1 MVKRTTLDNGIR
13 VILEYMP
20 MLDTVSTGFFFITG
34 SANETKETN
43 GYTHFIEHML
53 FKGTDKT
60 NAKEIVRKIE
70 GVGGIFNAFTSR
82 HLTSFYINIISK
94 YFERA
99 MDTLED
105 IILNSAFREEDI
117 RKEKKVVI
125 EELKMVNDTPEE
137 TASSQFFASAYK
149 GTSMALPIGGNIN
162 NIKSIN
168 REKVYKYFKEH
179 FNANNLAVS
188 IAGNFDTDL
197 ALKKLSSIKF
207 SNKLSKKIKAVNKE
221 APFHYKTVAKEKSDL
236 NQVYFS
242 LYAPSYDANDNRKYS
257 MNILNDIFGVSS
269 YSRLYQSVRENKGLC
284 YNIYSSATSFI
295 NGGLFEITGSTSLKN
310 YEETIE
316 TIYEELNKI
325 IKERITEEELE
336 ESKES
341 YKSSM
346 AFSKLNANYI
356 MNKNARNE
364 IYGSKYMSFKDIYK
378 AIDKVNMKSV
388 NEVIDEKL
396 SDKKFFLT
404 SVGPKGSKI
413 ISKNISKRL
422 NLN

>member
-1 MVKRTTLDNGIR
+1 MVKRITLQNGIK

-20 MLDTVSTGFFFITG
+20 ILDTVSTGFFFITG

-53 FKGTDKT
+53 FKGTDKIS
-60 NAKEIVRKIE
+60 AKELVRKIE
-70 GVGGIFNAFTSR
+70 GVGGVFNAFTSR

-99 MDTLED
+99 IDTLED

-117 RKEKKVVI
+117 AKEKKVVI
-125 EELKMVNDTPEE
+125 EEIKMVNDTPEE
-137 TASSQFFASAYK
+137 TASSQFFAAAYR
-149 GTSMALPIGGNIN
+149 GTAMAFPIGGNIS
-162 NIKSIN
+162 NIKTIN
-168 REKVYKYFKEH
+168 REKVYKYFKKH
-179 FNANNLAVS
+179 FNANNLVVS
-188 IAGNFDTDL
+188 IAGKFDMDL
-197 ALKKLSSIKF
+197 AIKKLSDIK
-207 SNKLSKKIKAVNKE
+207 LKKNIKTENKE
-221 APFHYKTVAKEKSDL
+221 IPFFYKTMAKEREDL
-236 NQVYFS
+236 NHVYFS
-242 LYAPSYDANDNRKYS
+242 LYAPSYKASDDKKYS

-316 TIYEELNKI
+316 TIYGEINKI
-325 IKERITEEELE
+325 INERISKEELE

-341 YKSSM
+341 YKSYM

-364 IYGSKYMSFKDIYK
+364 IYASKYMSFKDIYK
-378 AIDKVNMKSV
+378 SIDKVNINSV

-404 SVGPKGSKI
+404 SVGPKGSKV
-413 ISKNISKRL
+413 ISKNINKKL

>member
-1 MVKRTTLDNGIR
+1 MVKRITLQNGIK

-20 MLDTVSTGFFFITG
+20 VLDTVSSGFFFVTG

-53 FKGTDKT
+53 FKGTDKMS
-60 NAKEIVRKIE
+60 AKELVRKIE
-70 GVGGIFNAFTSR
+70 GVGGVFNAFTSR

-99 MDTLED
+99 IDTLED

-117 RKEKKVVI
+117 SKEKKVVI
-125 EELKMVNDTPEE
+125 EEIKMVNDTPEE

-149 GTSMALPIGGNIN
+149 GTSMAFPIGGNIS
-162 NIKSIN
+162 NIKGIN
-168 REKVYKYFKEH
+168 REKVYKYFKKH
-179 FNANNLAVS
+179 FNTNNLVVS
-188 IAGNFDTDL
+188 IAGKFDMDL
-197 ALKKLSSIKF
+197 AIKKLSAIKF
-207 SNKLSKKIKAVNKE
+207 GKKIKTVRE
-221 APFHYKTVAKEKSDL
+221 EIPFFYKTAAKEKEEL
-236 NQVYFS
+236 NHVYFS
-242 LYAPSYDANDNRKYS
+242 LYAPSYKASEDKKYS

-284 YNIYSSATSFI
+284 YNIYSASTSFI
-295 NGGLFEITGSTSLKN
+295 NGGIFEITGSTSLKN

-316 TIYEELNKI
+316 TIYGEIDKI
-325 IKERITEEELE
+325 INERISKEELE

-341 YKSSM
+341 YKSYM

-364 IYGSKYMSFKDIYK
+364 IYASKYMSFKDIYK
-378 AIDKVNMKSV
+378 SIDKVNLKSV

-396 SDKKFFLT
+396 LNKKFFLT

-413 ISKNISKRL
+413 ISKNISKKL

>member
-1 MVKRTTLDNGIR
+1 MVKRITLQNGIK

-20 MLDTVSTGFFFITG
+20 ILDTVSTGFFFITG

-53 FKGTDKT
+53 FKGTDKIS
-60 NAKEIVRKIE
+60 AKELVRKIE
-70 GVGGIFNAFTSR
+70 GVGGVFNAFTSR

-99 MDTLED
+99 IDTLED

-117 RKEKKVVI
+117 AKEKKVVI
-125 EELKMVNDTPEE
+125 EEIKMVNDTPEE
-137 TASSQFFASAYK
+137 TASSQFFAEAYK
-149 GTSMALPIGGNIN
+149 GTAMAFPIGGNIN
-162 NIKSIN
+162 NIKTIN
-168 REKVYKYFKEH
+168 REKVYKYFKKN
-179 FNANNLAVS
+179 FNANNLVVS
-188 IAGNFDTDL
+188 IAGKFDMDL
-197 ALKKLSSIKF
+197 AIKKLSNIK
-207 SNKLSKKIKAVNKE
+207 LKKNIKTENKE
-221 APFHYKTVAKEKSDL
+221 IPFFYKTTSKEREDL
-236 NQVYFS
+236 NHVYFS
-242 LYAPSYDANDNRKYS
+242 LYAPSYKASDDKKYS

-310 YEETIE
+310 YEETIA
-316 TIYEELNKI
+316 TIYGEINKI
-325 IKERITEEELE
+325 INERITKEELE

-341 YKSSM
+341 YKSYM

-364 IYGSKYMSFKDIYK
+364 IYASKYMSFKDIYK
-378 AIDKVNMKSV
+378 SIDKVNINSV

-404 SVGPKGSKI
+404 SVGPKGSKD
-413 ISKNISKRL
+413 ISKNISKKL

>member
-1 MVKRTTLDNGIR
+1 MVKRITLQNGIK

-20 MLDTVSTGFFFITG
+20 ILDTVSTGFFFITG

-53 FKGTDKT
+53 FKGTDKIS
-60 NAKEIVRKIE
+60 AKELVRKIE
-70 GVGGIFNAFTSR
+70 GVGGVFNAFTSR

-99 MDTLED
+99 IDTLED

-117 RKEKKVVI
+117 SKEKKVVI

-137 TASSQFFASAYK
+137 TVSSQFFAHAYK
-149 GTSMALPIGGNIN
+149 GTSMALPIGGHIN
-162 NIKSIN
+162 NIKSIS
-168 REKVYKYFKEH
+168 REKVYKYFKKH
-179 FNANNLAVS
+179 FNANNLVIS
-188 IAGNFDTDL
+188 IAGNFDMDL
-197 ALKKLSSIKF
+197 AVKKLSAIK
-207 SNKLSKKIKAVNKE
+207 LKKDIKTVNKK
-221 APFHYKTVAKEKSDL
+221 APFYYETIAKEKEEL
-236 NQVYFS
+236 NHVYFS
-242 LYAPSYDANDNRKYS
+242 LSTPSYDANDNKKYS

-295 NGGLFEITGSTSLKN
+295 NGGIFEIAGSTSLKN

-316 TIYEELNKI
+316 TVYKELNKLI
-325 IKERITEEELE
+325 DERITKEELE

-364 IYGSKYMSFKDIYK
+364 IYASKYMSFKDIYK
-378 AIDKVNMKSV
+378 SIDKVNIKSV

-396 SDKKFFLT
+396 SDRKFFLT

-413 ISKNISKRL
+413 ISKNINKKL

>member
-1 MVKRTTLDNGIR
+1 MVKRITLQNGIK

-20 MLDTVSTGFFFITG
+20 ILDTVSTGFFFITG

-53 FKGTDKT
+53 FKGTDKIS
-60 NAKEIVRKIE
+60 AKELVRKIE
-70 GVGGIFNAFTSR
+70 GVGGVFNAFTSR

-99 MDTLED
+99 IDTLED

-117 RKEKKVVI
+117 AKEKKVVI
-125 EELKMVNDTPEE
+125 EEIKMVNDTPEE
-137 TASSQFFASAYK
+137 TASSQFFAAAYR
-149 GTSMALPIGGNIN
+149 GTAMAFPIGGNIS
-162 NIKSIN
+162 NIKTVN
-168 REKVYKYFKEH
+168 REKVYKYFKKH
-179 FNANNLAVS
+179 FNANNLVVS
-188 IAGNFDTDL
+188 IAGKFDMDL
-197 ALKKLSSIKF
+197 AIKKLSNIK
-207 SNKLSKKIKAVNKE
+207 LKKNIKTENKE
-221 APFHYKTVAKEKSDL
+221 IPFFYKTMAKEREDL
-236 NQVYFS
+236 NHVYFS
-242 LYAPSYDANDNRKYS
+242 LYAPSYKASDDKKYS

-316 TIYEELNKI
+316 TIYGEINKI
-325 IKERITEEELE
+325 INKRITKEELE

-341 YKSSM
+341 YKSYM

-364 IYGSKYMSFKDIYK
+364 IYASKYMSFKDIYK
-378 AIDKVNMKSV
+378 SIDKVNIKSV

-396 SDKKFFLT
+396 SEKKFFLT
-404 SVGPKGSKI
+404 SVGPKGSKV
-413 ISKNISKRL
+413 ISKNINKKL

>member
-1 MVKRTTLDNGIR
+1 MVKRITLKNGIR

-20 MLDTVSTGFFFITG
+20 ILDTVSTGFFFVTG

-60 NAKEIVRKIE
+60 SAKELVRKIE
-70 GVGGIFNAFTSR
+70 GVGGVFNAFTSR

-99 MDTLED
+99 IDTLED
-105 IILNSAFREEDI
+105 IILNSTFREEDI
-117 RKEKKVVI
+117 AKEKKVVI
-125 EELKMVNDTPEE
+125 EEIKMVNDTPEE
-137 TASSQFFASAYK
+137 TASSQFFAKAYK
-149 GTSMALPIGGNIN
+149 GTSMAFPIGGNIS

-168 REKVYKYFKEH
+168 REKVYKYFKKH
-179 FNANNLAVS
+179 FNANNLVVS
-188 IAGNFDTDL
+188 IAGKFDIDL
-197 ALKKLSSIKF
+197 AIKKLSAIKLE
-207 SNKLSKKIKAVNKE
+207 KQIKPVRE
-221 APFHYKTVAKEKSDL
+221 EIPFFYKTAAKEKEEL
-236 NQVYFS
+236 NHVYFS
-242 LYAPSYDANDNRKYS
+242 LYAPSYNAREEKKYS

-284 YNIYSSATSFI
+284 YNIYSSSTSFI

-310 YEETIE
+310 YEETIK
-316 TIYEELNKI
+316 TIYGEINKI
-325 IKERITEEELE
+325 INERISKEELE

-341 YKSSM
+341 YKSYM

-364 IYGSKYMSFKDIYK
+364 IYASKYMSFKDIYK
-378 AIDKVNMKSV
+378 SIDKVNLKSV

-396 SDKKFFLT
+396 LNKKFFLT

-413 ISKNISKRL
+413 ISNNISKKL

>member
-1 MVKRTTLDNGIR
+1 MVKRLTLKNGIR
-13 VILEYMP
+13 LILEYMP
-20 MLDTVSTGFFFITG
+20 ILDTVSTGFFFTTG
-34 SANETKETN
+34 SANENKETN

-60 NAKEIVRKIE
+60 SAKEIVRKIE
-70 GVGGIFNAFTSR
+70 GVGGVFNAFTSR

-99 MDTLED
+99 IDTLED
-105 IILNSAFREEDI
+105 IILNSAFKEEDI
-117 RKEKKVVI
+117 SKEKKVVI

-137 TASSQFFASAYK
+137 TVSSQFFAHAYK
-149 GTSMALPIGGNIN
+149 GTSMALPIGGHIN
-162 NIKSIN
+162 NIKSIS
-168 REKVYKYFKEH
+168 REKVYKYFKKN
-179 FNANNLAVS
+179 FNANNLVVS
-188 IAGNFDTDL
+188 IAGKFDMDL
-197 ALKKLSSIKF
+197 AIKKLSNIK
-207 SNKLSKKIKAVNKE
+207 LKKNIKTENKE
-221 APFHYKTVAKEKSDL
+221 IPFFYKTTAKEREDL
-236 NQVYFS
+236 NHVYFS
-242 LYAPSYDANDNRKYS
+242 LYAPSYKASDDKKYS

-295 NGGLFEITGSTSLKN
+295 NGGIFEIAGSTSLKN

-316 TIYEELNKI
+316 TVYKELNKLI
-325 IKERITEEELE
+325 DERITKEELE

-364 IYGSKYMSFKDIYK
+364 IYASKYMSFKDIYK
-378 AIDKVNMKSV
+378 SIDKVNLKSV

-396 SDKKFFLT
+396 LNRKFFLT

-413 ISKNISKRL
+413 ISKNMSKKF

>member
-1 MVKRTTLDNGIR
+1 MYKIHKLENGLTIVGEEIPYLKSITLGVWVNAGSRIESEK
-13 VILEYMP
+13 LSG
-20 MLDTVSTGFFFITG
+20 VS
-34 SANETKETN
+34 
-43 GYTHFIEHML
+43 HFIEHML

-60 NAKEIVRKIE
+60 SAKEIVRKIE
-70 GVGGIFNAFTSR
+70 GVGGVFNAFTSR

-99 MDTLED
+99 IDTLED

-117 RKEKKVVI
+117 SKEKKVVI

-137 TASSQFFASAYK
+137 TVSSQFFAHAYK
-149 GTSMALPIGGNIN
+149 GTSMALPIGGHIN
-162 NIKSIN
+162 NIKSIS
-168 REKVYKYFKEH
+168 REKVYKYFKKH
-179 FNANNLAVS
+179 FNANNLVIS
-188 IAGNFDTDL
+188 IAGNFDMDL
-197 ALKKLSSIKF
+197 AIKKLSAIK
-207 SNKLSKKIKAVNKE
+207 LKKDIKTVNKK
-221 APFHYKTVAKEKSDL
+221 APFYYETIAKEKEEL
-236 NQVYFS
+236 NHVYFS
-242 LYAPSYDANDNRKYS
+242 LSTPSYDANDNKKYS

-295 NGGLFEITGSTSLKN
+295 NGGIFEIAGSTSLKN

-316 TIYEELNKI
+316 TVYKELNKLI
-325 IKERITEEELE
+325 DERITKEELE

-364 IYGSKYMSFKDIYK
+364 IYASKYMSFKDIYK
-378 AIDKVNMKSV
+378 SIDKVNLKSV

-396 SDKKFFLT
+396 LNRKFFLT

-413 ISKNISKRL
+413 ISKNMSKKF

>member
-1 MVKRTTLDNGIR
+1 MYKCQTLENGLTIIGEEIPYLKSISLGIWVKA
-13 VILEYMP
+13 
-20 MLDTVSTGFFFITG
+20 G
-34 SANETKETN
+34 SIIETKEN
-43 GYTHFIEHML
+43 SGVSHFIEHML

-60 NAKEIVRKIE
+60 SAKEIVRKIE
-70 GVGGIFNAFTSR
+70 GVGGVFNAFTSR

-99 MDTLED
+99 IDTLED

-117 RKEKKVVI
+117 SKEKKVVI

-137 TASSQFFASAYK
+137 TVSSQFFAHAYK
-149 GTSMALPIGGNIN
+149 GTSMALPIGGHIN
-162 NIKSIN
+162 NIKSIS
-168 REKVYKYFKEH
+168 REKVYKYFKKH
-179 FNANNLAVS
+179 FNANNLVIS
-188 IAGNFDTDL
+188 IAGNFDMNL
-197 ALKKLSSIKF
+197 AIKKLSAIK
-207 SNKLSKKIKAVNKE
+207 LKKDIKTVNKK
-221 APFHYKTVAKEKSDL
+221 APFYYETIAKEKEEL
-236 NQVYFS
+236 NHVYFS
-242 LYAPSYDANDNRKYS
+242 LSTPSYDANDNKKYS

-295 NGGLFEITGSTSLKN
+295 NGGIFEIAGSTSLKN

-316 TIYEELNKI
+316 TVYKELNKLI
-325 IKERITEEELE
+325 DERITKEELE

-364 IYGSKYMSFKDIYK
+364 IYASKYMSFKDIYK
-378 AIDKVNMKSV
+378 SIDKVNLKSV

-396 SDKKFFLT
+396 LNRKFFLT

-413 ISKNISKRL
+413 ISKNMSKKF

>member
-1 MVKRTTLDNGIR
+1 MVKRLTLKNGIR
-13 VILEYMP
+13 LILEYMP
-20 MLDTVSTGFFFITG
+20 ILDTVSTGFFFTTG
-34 SANETKETN
+34 SANENKETN

-60 NAKEIVRKIE
+60 SAKEIVRKIE
-70 GVGGIFNAFTSR
+70 GVGGVFNAFTSR

-99 MDTLED
+99 IDTLED

-117 RKEKKVVI
+117 SKEKKVVI

-137 TASSQFFASAYK
+137 TVSSQFFAHAYK
-149 GTSMALPIGGNIN
+149 GTSMALPIGGHIN
-162 NIKSIN
+162 NIKSIS
-168 REKVYKYFKEH
+168 REKVYKYFKKH
-179 FNANNLAVS
+179 FNANNLVIS
-188 IAGNFDTDL
+188 IAGNFDMDL
-197 ALKKLSSIKF
+197 AVKKLSAIK
-207 SNKLSKKIKAVNKE
+207 LKKDIKTVNKK
-221 APFHYKTVAKEKSDL
+221 APFYYETIAKEKEEL
-236 NQVYFS
+236 NHVYFS
-242 LYAPSYDANDNRKYS
+242 LYAPSYKASDDKKYS

-295 NGGLFEITGSTSLKN
+295 NGGIFEIAGSTSLKN

-316 TIYEELNKI
+316 TVYKELNKLI
-325 IKERITEEELE
+325 DERITKEELE

-364 IYGSKYMSFKDIYK
+364 IYASKYMSFKDIYK
-378 AIDKVNMKSV
+378 SIDKVNLKSV

-396 SDKKFFLT
+396 SNRKFFLT

-413 ISKNISKRL
+413 ISKNMSKKF

>member
-1 MVKRTTLDNGIR
+1 MVKRLTLKNGIR
-13 VILEYMP
+13 LILEYMP
-20 MLDTVSTGFFFITG
+20 ILDTVSTGFFFTTG
-34 SANETKETN
+34 SANENKETN

-60 NAKEIVRKIE
+60 SAKEIVRKIE
-70 GVGGIFNAFTSR
+70 GVGGVFNAFTSR

-99 MDTLED
+99 IDTLED

-117 RKEKKVVI
+117 SKEKKVVI

-137 TASSQFFASAYK
+137 TVSSQFFTHAYK
-149 GTSMALPIGGNIN
+149 GTSMALPIGGHIN
-162 NIKSIN
+162 NIKSIS
-168 REKVYKYFKEH
+168 REKVYKYFKKH
-179 FNANNLAVS
+179 FNANNLVIS
-188 IAGNFDTDL
+188 IAGNFNMDL
-197 ALKKLSSIKF
+197 AVKKLSAIK
-207 SNKLSKKIKAVNKE
+207 LKKDIKTVNKKT
-221 APFHYKTVAKEKSDL
+221 PFYYETIAKEKEEL
-236 NQVYFS
+236 NHVYFS
-242 LYAPSYDANDNRKYS
+242 LSTPSYDANDNKKYS

-295 NGGLFEITGSTSLKN
+295 NGGIFEIAGSTSLKN

-316 TIYEELNKI
+316 TVYKELNKLI
-325 IKERITEEELE
+325 DERITKEELE

-364 IYGSKYMSFKDIYK
+364 IYASKYMSFKDIYK
-378 AIDKVNMKSV
+378 SIDKVNLKSV

-396 SDKKFFLT
+396 LNRKFFLT

-413 ISKNISKRL
+413 ISKNMSKKF

>member
-1 MVKRTTLDNGIR
+1 MIKRITLQNGIK

-20 MLDTVSTGFFFITG
+20 VLDTVSAGFFFITG

-53 FKGTDKT
+53 FKGTDKIS
-60 NAKEIVRKIE
+60 AKELVRKIE
-70 GVGGIFNAFTSR
+70 GVGGVFNAFTSR

-99 MDTLED
+99 IDTLED

-117 RKEKKVVI
+117 SKEKKVVI

-137 TASSQFFASAYK
+137 TVSSQFFAHAYK
-149 GTSMALPIGGNIN
+149 GTSMALPIGGHIN
-162 NIKSIN
+162 NIKSIS
-168 REKVYKYFKEH
+168 REKVYKYFKKH
-179 FNANNLAVS
+179 FNANNLVIS
-188 IAGNFDTDL
+188 IAGNFDMDL
-197 ALKKLSSIKF
+197 AVKKLSAIK
-207 SNKLSKKIKAVNKE
+207 LKKDIKTVNKK
-221 APFHYKTVAKEKSDL
+221 APFYYETIAKEKEEL
-236 NQVYFS
+236 NHVYFS
-242 LYAPSYDANDNRKYS
+242 LSTPSYDANDNKKYS

-284 YNIYSSATSFI
+284 YNIYSSSTSFI
-295 NGGLFEITGSTSLKN
+295 NGGIFEIAGSTSLKN

-316 TIYEELNKI
+316 TVYKELNKLI
-325 IKERITEEELE
+325 DERITKEELE

-364 IYGSKYMSFKDIYK
+364 IYASKYMSFKDIYK
-378 AIDKVNMKSV
+378 SIDKVNLKSV

-396 SDKKFFLT
+396 LNRKFFLT

-413 ISKNISKRL
+413 ISKNMSKKF

>member
-1 MVKRTTLDNGIR
+1 MVKRITLQNGIK

-20 MLDTVSTGFFFITG
+20 ILDTVSTGFFFITG

-53 FKGTDKT
+53 FKGTDKIS
-60 NAKEIVRKIE
+60 AKELVRKIE
-70 GVGGIFNAFTSR
+70 GVGGVFNAFTSR

-99 MDTLED
+99 IDTLED

-117 RKEKKVVI
+117 SKEKKVVI
-125 EELKMVNDTPEE
+125 EEIKMVNDTPEE
-137 TASSQFFASAYK
+137 TASSQFFAEAYK
-149 GTSMALPIGGNIN
+149 GTAMSFPIGGNIN
-162 NIKSIN
+162 NIKTIN
-168 REKVYKYFKEH
+168 REKVYKYFKKN
-179 FNANNLAVS
+179 FNANNLVVS
-188 IAGNFDTDL
+188 IAGKFDMDL
-197 ALKKLSSIKF
+197 AIKKLSNIK
-207 SNKLSKKIKAVNKE
+207 LKKNIKTENKE
-221 APFHYKTVAKEKSDL
+221 IPFFYKTTAKEREDL
-236 NQVYFS
+236 NHVYFS
-242 LYAPSYDANDNRKYS
+242 LYSPSYKASDDKKYS

-316 TIYEELNKI
+316 TIYGEINKI
-325 IKERITEEELE
+325 INERITKEELE

-341 YKSSM
+341 YKSYM

-364 IYGSKYMSFKDIYK
+364 IYASKYMSFKDIYK
-378 AIDKVNMKSV
+378 SIDKVNIKSV

-396 SDKKFFLT
+396 SNKKFFLT
-404 SVGPKGSKI
+404 SVGPKGSKV
-413 ISKNISKRL
+413 ISKNISKKL
-422 NLN
+422 NFN

>member
-1 MVKRTTLDNGIR
+1 MVKRITLQNGIK

-20 MLDTVSTGFFFITG
+20 ILDTVSTGFFFITG

-53 FKGTDKT
+53 FKGTDKIS
-60 NAKEIVRKIE
+60 AKELVRKIE
-70 GVGGIFNAFTSR
+70 GVGGVFNAFTSR

-99 MDTLED
+99 IDTLED

-117 RKEKKVVI
+117 SKEKKVVI

-137 TASSQFFASAYK
+137 TVSSQFFAHAYK
-149 GTSMALPIGGNIN
+149 GTSMALPIGGHIK
-162 NIKSIN
+162 NIKSIS
-168 REKVYKYFKEH
+168 REKVYKYFKKH
-179 FNANNLAVS
+179 FNANNLVIS
-188 IAGNFDTDL
+188 IAGNFDMDL
-197 ALKKLSSIKF
+197 AVKKLSAIK
-207 SNKLSKKIKAVNKE
+207 LKKDIKTVNKK
-221 APFHYKTVAKEKSDL
+221 APFYYETIAKEKEEL
-236 NQVYFS
+236 NHVYFS
-242 LYAPSYDANDNRKYS
+242 LSTPSYDANDNKKYS

-295 NGGLFEITGSTSLKN
+295 NGGIFEIAGSTSLKN

-316 TIYEELNKI
+316 TVYKELNKLI
-325 IKERITEEELE
+325 DERITKEELE

-364 IYGSKYMSFKDIYK
+364 IYASKYMSFKDIYK
-378 AIDKVNMKSV
+378 SIDKVNINSV

-404 SVGPKGSKI
+404 SVGPKGSKD
-413 ISKNISKRL
+413 ISKNISKKL

>member
-1 MVKRTTLDNGIR
+1 MYKCQTLENGLTIIGEEIPYLKSISLGIWVKA
-13 VILEYMP
+13 
-20 MLDTVSTGFFFITG
+20 G
-34 SANETKETN
+34 SIIETKEN
-43 GYTHFIEHML
+43 SGVSHFIEHML

-60 NAKEIVRKIE
+60 SAKEIVRKIE
-70 GVGGIFNAFTSR
+70 GVGGVFNAFTSR

-99 MDTLED
+99 IDTLED

-117 RKEKKVVI
+117 SKEKKVVI

-137 TASSQFFASAYK
+137 TVSSQFFAHAYK
-149 GTSMALPIGGNIN
+149 GTSMALPIGGHIN
-162 NIKSIN
+162 NIKSIS
-168 REKVYKYFKEH
+168 REKVYKYFKKH
-179 FNANNLAVS
+179 FNANNLVIS
-188 IAGNFDTDL
+188 IAGNFDMDL
-197 ALKKLSSIKF
+197 AIKKLSAIK
-207 SNKLSKKIKAVNKE
+207 LKKDIKTVNKK
-221 APFHYKTVAKEKSDL
+221 APFYYETIAKEKEEL
-236 NQVYFS
+236 NHVYFS
-242 LYAPSYDANDNRKYS
+242 LSTPSYDANDNKKYS

-310 YEETIE
+310 YEETIA
-316 TIYEELNKI
+316 TIYGEINKI
-325 IKERITEEELE
+325 INERITKEELE

-341 YKSSM
+341 YKSYM

-364 IYGSKYMSFKDIYK
+364 IYASKYMSFKDIYK
-378 AIDKVNMKSV
+378 SIDKVNINSV

-396 SDKKFFLT
+396 LNRKFFLT

-413 ISKNISKRL
+413 ISKNMSKKF

>member
-1 MVKRTTLDNGIR
+1 MVKRITLQNGIK

-20 MLDTVSTGFFFITG
+20 ILDTVSTGFFFITG

-53 FKGTDKT
+53 FKGTDKIS
-60 NAKEIVRKIE
+60 AKELVRKIE
-70 GVGGIFNAFTSR
+70 GVGGVFNAFTSR

-99 MDTLED
+99 IDTLED

-117 RKEKKVVI
+117 SKEKKVVI

-137 TASSQFFASAYK
+137 TVSSQFFAHAYK
-149 GTSMALPIGGNIN
+149 GTSMALPIGGHIN
-162 NIKSIN
+162 NIKSIS
-168 REKVYKYFKEH
+168 REKVYKYFKKH
-179 FNANNLAVS
+179 FNANNLVIS
-188 IAGNFDTDL
+188 IAGNFDMDL
-197 ALKKLSSIKF
+197 AVKKLSAIK
-207 SNKLSKKIKAVNKE
+207 LKKDIKTVNKK
-221 APFHYKTVAKEKSDL
+221 APFYYETIAKEKEEL
-236 NQVYFS
+236 NHVYFS
-242 LYAPSYDANDNRKYS
+242 LSTPSYDANDNKKYS

-295 NGGLFEITGSTSLKN
+295 NGGIFEIAGSTSLKN

-316 TIYEELNKI
+316 TVYKELNKLI
-325 IKERITEEELE
+325 DERITKEELE

-364 IYGSKYMSFKDIYK
+364 IYASKYMSFKDIYK
-378 AIDKVNMKSV
+378 SIDKVNINSV

-404 SVGPKGSKI
+404 SVGPKGSKD
-413 ISKNISKRL
+413 ISKNISKKL

>member
-1 MVKRTTLDNGIR
+1 MVKRITLQNEIK

-20 MLDTVSTGFFFITG
+20 ILDTVSTGFFFITG

-53 FKGTDKT
+53 FKGTDKIS
-60 NAKEIVRKIE
+60 AKELVRKIE
-70 GVGGIFNAFTSR
+70 GVGGVFNAFTSR

-99 MDTLED
+99 IDTLED

-117 RKEKKVVI
+117 SKEKKVVI

-137 TASSQFFASAYK
+137 TVSSQFFAHAYK
-149 GTSMALPIGGNIN
+149 GTSMALPIGGHIN
-162 NIKSIN
+162 NIKSIS
-168 REKVYKYFKEH
+168 REKVYKYFKKH
-179 FNANNLAVS
+179 FNANNLVIS
-188 IAGNFDTDL
+188 IAGNFDMDL
-197 ALKKLSSIKF
+197 AVKKLSAIK
-207 SNKLSKKIKAVNKE
+207 LKKDIKTVNKK
-221 APFHYKTVAKEKSDL
+221 APFYYETIAKEKEEL
-236 NQVYFS
+236 NHVYFS
-242 LYAPSYDANDNRKYS
+242 LSTPSYDANDNKKYS

-295 NGGLFEITGSTSLKN
+295 NGGIFEIAGSTSLKN

-316 TIYEELNKI
+316 TVYKELNKLI
-325 IKERITEEELE
+325 DERITKEELE

-364 IYGSKYMSFKDIYK
+364 IYASKYMSFKDIYK
-378 AIDKVNMKSV
+378 SIDKVNIKSV

-404 SVGPKGSKI
+404 SVGSKGSKI
-413 ISKNISKRL
+413 ISKNISKKL

>member
-1 MVKRTTLDNGIR
+1 MVKRITLQNGIK

-20 MLDTVSTGFFFITG
+20 ILDTVSTGFFFITG

-53 FKGTDKT
+53 FKGTDKIS
-60 NAKEIVRKIE
+60 AKELVRKIE
-70 GVGGIFNAFTSR
+70 GVGGVFNAFTSR

-99 MDTLED
+99 IDTLED

-117 RKEKKVVI
+117 AKEKKVVI
-125 EELKMVNDTPEE
+125 EEIKMVNDTPEE
-137 TASSQFFASAYK
+137 TASSQFFAAAYR
-149 GTSMALPIGGNIN
+149 GTAMAFPIGGNIS
-162 NIKSIN
+162 NIKTVN
-168 REKVYKYFKEH
+168 REKVYKYFKKH
-179 FNANNLAVS
+179 FNANNLVVS
-188 IAGNFDTDL
+188 IAGKFDMDL
-197 ALKKLSSIKF
+197 AIKKLSNIK
-207 SNKLSKKIKAVNKE
+207 LKKNIKTENKE
-221 APFHYKTVAKEKSDL
+221 IPFFYKTMAKEREDL
-236 NQVYFS
+236 NHVYFS
-242 LYAPSYDANDNRKYS
+242 LYAPSYKASDDKKYS

-316 TIYEELNKI
+316 TIYGEINKI
-325 IKERITEEELE
+325 INERITKEELE

-341 YKSSM
+341 YKSYM

-364 IYGSKYMSFKDIYK
+364 IYASKYMSFKDIYK
-378 AIDKVNMKSV
+378 SIDKVNIKSV

-396 SDKKFFLT
+396 SEKKFFLT
-404 SVGPKGSKI
+404 SVGPKGSKV
-413 ISKNISKRL
+413 ISKNINKKL

>member
-1 MVKRTTLDNGIR
+1 MYKCQTLENGLTIIGEEIPYLKSISLGIWVKA
-13 VILEYMP
+13 
-20 MLDTVSTGFFFITG
+20 G
-34 SANETKETN
+34 SIIETKEN
-43 GYTHFIEHML
+43 SGVSHFIEHML
-53 FKGTDKT
+53 FKGTYKT
-60 NAKEIVRKIE
+60 SAKEIVRKIE
-70 GVGGIFNAFTSR
+70 GVGGVFNAFTSR

-99 MDTLED
+99 IDTLED

-117 RKEKKVVI
+117 SKEKKVVI

-137 TASSQFFASAYK
+137 TVSSQFFAHAYK
-149 GTSMALPIGGNIN
+149 GTSMALPIGGHIN
-162 NIKSIN
+162 NIKSIS
-168 REKVYKYFKEH
+168 REKVYKYFKKH
-179 FNANNLAVS
+179 FNANNLVIS
-188 IAGNFDTDL
+188 IAGNFDMDL
-197 ALKKLSSIKF
+197 AIKKLSAIK
-207 SNKLSKKIKAVNKE
+207 LKKDIKTVNKK
-221 APFHYKTVAKEKSDL
+221 APFYYETIAKEKEEL
-236 NQVYFS
+236 NHVYFS
-242 LYAPSYDANDNRKYS
+242 LSTPSYDANDNKKYS

-295 NGGLFEITGSTSLKN
+295 NGGIFEIAGSTSLKN

-316 TIYEELNKI
+316 TVYKELNKLI
-325 IKERITEEELE
+325 DERITKEELE

-364 IYGSKYMSFKDIYK
+364 IYASKYMSFKDIYK
-378 AIDKVNMKSV
+378 SIDKVNLKSV

-396 SDKKFFLT
+396 LNRKFFLT

-413 ISKNISKRL
+413 ISKNMSKKF

>member
-1 MVKRTTLDNGIR
+1 MVKRITLQNGIR

-20 MLDTVSTGFFFITG
+20 ILDTVSTGFFFITG
-34 SANETKETN
+34 SSNENKETN

-53 FKGTDKT
+53 FKGTDKM

-70 GVGGIFNAFTSR
+70 GVGGVFNAFTSR

-99 MDTLED
+99 LDILED

-125 EELKMVNDTPEE
+125 EELKMINDTPEE
-137 TASSQFFASAYK
+137 TISSQFFAHAYK
-149 GTSMALPIGGNIN
+149 GTSMALPIGGHIN
-162 NIKSIN
+162 NIKNIN
-168 REKVYKYFKEH
+168 REKVYKYFKKH
-179 FNANNLAVS
+179 FNANNLVIS
-188 IAGNFDTDL
+188 IAGNFDIDL
-197 ALKKLSSIKF
+197 ALKKLSSIKLRKDIKTI
-207 SNKLSKKIKAVNKE
+207 NKQI
-221 APFHYKTVAKEKSDL
+221 PFYYKTVAKEKKEL
-236 NQVYFS
+236 NHVYFS
-242 LYAPSYDANDNRKYS
+242 LSTPSYDANDIRKYS

-284 YNIYSSATSFI
+284 YNIYSSTTSFI
-295 NGGLFEITGSTSLKN
+295 NGGIFEIAGSTSLKN

-316 TIYEELNKI
+316 TVYKELNKLI
-325 IKERITEEELE
+325 DERITKEELE

-378 AIDKVNMKSV
+378 SIDKVNMKSV
-388 NEVIDEKL
+388 NAVIDEKL
-396 SDKKFFLT
+396 LNKKFFLT

-413 ISKNISKRL
+413 ISKNMSKKF

>member
-1 MVKRTTLDNGIR
+1 MVKRLTLKNGIR
-13 VILEYMP
+13 LILEYMP
-20 MLDTVSTGFFFITG
+20 ILDTVSTGFFFTTG
-34 SANETKETN
+34 SANENKETN

-60 NAKEIVRKIE
+60 SAKEIVRKIE
-70 GVGGIFNAFTSR
+70 GVGGVFNAFTSR

-99 MDTLED
+99 IDTLED

-117 RKEKKVVI
+117 SKEKKVVI

-137 TASSQFFASAYK
+137 TVSSQFFAHAYK
-149 GTSMALPIGGNIN
+149 GTSMALPIGGHIK
-162 NIKSIN
+162 NIKSIS
-168 REKVYKYFKEH
+168 REKVYKYFKKN
-179 FNANNLAVS
+179 FNANNLVVS
-188 IAGNFDTDL
+188 IAGKFDMDL
-197 ALKKLSSIKF
+197 AIKKLSNIK
-207 SNKLSKKIKAVNKE
+207 LKKNIKTENKE
-221 APFHYKTVAKEKSDL
+221 IPFFYKTTAKEREDL
-236 NQVYFS
+236 NHVYFS
-242 LYAPSYDANDNRKYS
+242 LYAPSYKASDDKKYS

-295 NGGLFEITGSTSLKN
+295 NGGIFEIAGSTSLKN
-310 YEETIE
+310 YKETIE
-316 TIYEELNKI
+316 TVYKELNKLI
-325 IKERITEEELE
+325 DERITKEELE

-364 IYGSKYMSFKDIYK
+364 IYASKYMSFKDIYK
-378 AIDKVNMKSV
+378 SIDKVNLKSV

-396 SDKKFFLT
+396 LNRKFFLT

-413 ISKNISKRL
+413 ISKNMSKKF

>member
-1 MVKRTTLDNGIR
+1 MVKRITLQNGIK

-20 MLDTVSTGFFFITG
+20 ILDTVSTGFFFITG

-53 FKGTDKT
+53 FKGTDKIS
-60 NAKEIVRKIE
+60 AKELVRKIE
-70 GVGGIFNAFTSR
+70 GVGGVFNAFTSR

-99 MDTLED
+99 IDTLED

-117 RKEKKVVI
+117 AKEKKVVI
-125 EELKMVNDTPEE
+125 EEIKMVNDTPEE
-137 TASSQFFASAYK
+137 TASSQFFAAAYR
-149 GTSMALPIGGNIN
+149 GTAMAFPIGGNIS
-162 NIKSIN
+162 NIKTIN
-168 REKVYKYFKEH
+168 REKVYKYFKKH
-179 FNANNLAVS
+179 FNANNLVVS
-188 IAGNFDTDL
+188 IAGKFDMDL
-197 ALKKLSSIKF
+197 AIKKLSNIK
-207 SNKLSKKIKAVNKE
+207 LKKNIKTENKE
-221 APFHYKTVAKEKSDL
+221 IPFFYKTTAKEREDL
-236 NQVYFS
+236 NHVYFS
-242 LYAPSYDANDNRKYS
+242 LYAPSYKASDDKKYS

-316 TIYEELNKI
+316 TIYGEINKI
-325 IKERITEEELE
+325 INERISKEELE

-341 YKSSM
+341 YKSYM

-364 IYGSKYMSFKDIYK
+364 IYASKYMSFKDIYK
-378 AIDKVNMKSV
+378 SIDKVNIKSV

-396 SDKKFFLT
+396 SEKKFFLT
-404 SVGPKGSKI
+404 SVGPKGSKV
-413 ISKNISKRL
+413 ISKNINKKL

>member
-1 MVKRTTLDNGIR
+1 MVKRLTLKNGIR
-13 VILEYMP
+13 LILEYMP
-20 MLDTVSTGFFFITG
+20 ILDTVSTGFFFTTG
-34 SANETKETN
+34 SANENKETN

-60 NAKEIVRKIE
+60 SAKEIVRKIE
-70 GVGGIFNAFTSR
+70 GVGGVFNAFTSR

-99 MDTLED
+99 IDTLED

-117 RKEKKVVI
+117 SKEKKVVI

-137 TASSQFFASAYK
+137 TVSSQFFAHAYK
-149 GTSMALPIGGNIN
+149 GTSMALPIGGHIN
-162 NIKSIN
+162 NIKSIS
-168 REKVYKYFKEH
+168 REKVYKYFKKH
-179 FNANNLAVS
+179 FNANNLVIS
-188 IAGNFDTDL
+188 IAGNFNMDL
-197 ALKKLSSIKF
+197 AVKKLSAIK
-207 SNKLSKKIKAVNKE
+207 LKKDIKTVNKK
-221 APFHYKTVAKEKSDL
+221 APFYYETIAKEKEEL
-236 NQVYFS
+236 NHVYFS
-242 LYAPSYDANDNRKYS
+242 LSTPSYDANDNKKYS

-295 NGGLFEITGSTSLKN
+295 NGGIFEIAGSTSLKN

-316 TIYEELNKI
+316 TIYKELNKLI
-325 IKERITEEELE
+325 DERITKEELE

-364 IYGSKYMSFKDIYK
+364 IYASKYMSFKDIYK
-378 AIDKVNMKSV
+378 SIDKVNLKSV

-396 SDKKFFLT
+396 LNRKFFLT

-413 ISKNISKRL
+413 ISKNMSKKF

>member
-1 MVKRTTLDNGIR
+1 MVKRLTLKNGIR
-13 VILEYMP
+13 LILEYMP
-20 MLDTVSTGFFFITG
+20 ILDTVSTGFFFTTG
-34 SANETKETN
+34 SANENKETN

-60 NAKEIVRKIE
+60 SAKEIVRKIE
-70 GVGGIFNAFTSR
+70 GVGGVFNAFTSR

-99 MDTLED
+99 IDTLED
-105 IILNSAFREEDI
+105 IILNSTFREEDI
-117 RKEKKVVI
+117 SKEKKVVI

-137 TASSQFFASAYK
+137 TVSSQFFAHAYK
-149 GTSMALPIGGNIN
+149 GTSMALPIGGHIN
-162 NIKSIN
+162 NIKSIS
-168 REKVYKYFKEH
+168 REKVYKYFKKH
-179 FNANNLAVS
+179 FNANNLVIS
-188 IAGNFDTDL
+188 IEKKVVIDL
-197 ALKKLSSIKF
+197 AVKKLSAIK
-207 SNKLSKKIKAVNKE
+207 LKKDIKTVNKK
-221 APFHYKTVAKEKSDL
+221 APFYYETIAKEKEEL
-236 NQVYFS
+236 NHVYFS
-242 LYAPSYDANDNRKYS
+242 LSTPSYDANDNKKYS

-295 NGGLFEITGSTSLKN
+295 NGGIFEIVGSTSLKN

-316 TIYEELNKI
+316 TVYKELNKLI
-325 IKERITEEELE
+325 DERITKEELE

-364 IYGSKYMSFKDIYK
+364 IYASKYMSFKDIYK
-378 AIDKVNMKSV
+378 SIDKVNLKSV

-396 SDKKFFLT
+396 LNRKFFLT

-413 ISKNISKRL
+413 ISKNMSKKF

>member
-1 MVKRTTLDNGIR
+1 MVKRITLQNGIK

-20 MLDTVSTGFFFITG
+20 ILDTVSTGFFFITG

-53 FKGTDKT
+53 FKGTDKIS
-60 NAKEIVRKIE
+60 AKELVRKIE
-70 GVGGIFNAFTSR
+70 GVGGVFNAFTSR

-99 MDTLED
+99 IDTLED

-117 RKEKKVVI
+117 AKEKKVVI
-125 EELKMVNDTPEE
+125 EEIKMVNDTPEE
-137 TASSQFFASAYK
+137 TASSQFFAAAYR
-149 GTSMALPIGGNIN
+149 GTAMAFPIGGNIS
-162 NIKSIN
+162 NIKTIN
-168 REKVYKYFKEH
+168 REKVYKYFKKH
-179 FNANNLAVS
+179 FNANNLVVS
-188 IAGNFDTDL
+188 IAGKFDMDL
-197 ALKKLSSIKF
+197 AIKKLSDIK
-207 SNKLSKKIKAVNKE
+207 LKKNIKTENKE
-221 APFHYKTVAKEKSDL
+221 IPFFYKTTAKEREDL
-236 NQVYFS
+236 NHVYFS
-242 LYAPSYDANDNRKYS
+242 LYAPSYKASDDKKYS

-316 TIYEELNKI
+316 TIYGEINKI
-325 IKERITEEELE
+325 INERISKEELE

-341 YKSSM
+341 YKSYM

-364 IYGSKYMSFKDIYK
+364 IYASKYMSFKDIYK
-378 AIDKVNMKSV
+378 SIDKVNIKSV

-404 SVGPKGSKI
+404 SVGPKGSKV
-413 ISKNISKRL
+413 ISKNINKKL

>member
-1 MVKRTTLDNGIR
+1 MVKRITLQNGIK

-20 MLDTVSTGFFFITG
+20 ILDTVSTGFFFITG

-53 FKGTDKT
+53 FKGTDKIS
-60 NAKEIVRKIE
+60 AKELVRKIE
-70 GVGGIFNAFTSR
+70 GVGGVFNAFTSR

-99 MDTLED
+99 IDTLED

-117 RKEKKVVI
+117 SKEKKVVI
-125 EELKMVNDTPEE
+125 EEIKMVNDTPEE
-137 TASSQFFASAYK
+137 TASSQFFAEAYK
-149 GTSMALPIGGNIN
+149 GTAMAFPIGGNIS
-162 NIKSIN
+162 NIKTIN
-168 REKVYKYFKEH
+168 REKVHKYFKKH
-179 FNANNLAVS
+179 FNANNLVVS
-188 IAGNFDTDL
+188 IAGKFDMDL
-197 ALKKLSSIKF
+197 AIKKLSNIK
-207 SNKLSKKIKAVNKE
+207 LKKNIKTENKE
-221 APFHYKTVAKEKSDL
+221 IPFFYKTTAKEREDL
-236 NQVYFS
+236 NHVYFS
-242 LYAPSYDANDNRKYS
+242 LYAPSYKASDDKKYS

-316 TIYEELNKI
+316 TIYGEINKI
-325 IKERITEEELE
+325 INERITKEELE

-341 YKSSM
+341 YKSYM

-364 IYGSKYMSFKDIYK
+364 IYASKYMSFKDIYK
-378 AIDKVNMKSV
+378 SIDKVNIKSV

-404 SVGPKGSKI
+404 SVGPKGSKV
-413 ISKNISKRL
+413 ISKNINKKL

>member
-1 MVKRTTLDNGIR
+1 MVKRITLQNGIK

-20 MLDTVSTGFFFITG
+20 VLDTVSTGFFFITG

-53 FKGTDKT
+53 FKGTDKIS
-60 NAKEIVRKIE
+60 AKELVRKIE
-70 GVGGIFNAFTSR
+70 GVGGVFNAFTSR

-99 MDTLED
+99 IDTLED

-117 RKEKKVVI
+117 AKEKKVVI
-125 EELKMVNDTPEE
+125 EEIKMVNDTPEE
-137 TASSQFFASAYK
+137 TASSQFFAAAYR
-149 GTSMALPIGGNIN
+149 GTAMAFPIGGNIS
-162 NIKSIN
+162 NIKTIN
-168 REKVYKYFKEH
+168 REKVYKYFKKH
-179 FNANNLAVS
+179 FNANNLVVS
-188 IAGNFDTDL
+188 IAGKFDMDL
-197 ALKKLSSIKF
+197 AIKKLSDIK
-207 SNKLSKKIKAVNKE
+207 LKKNIKTENKE
-221 APFHYKTVAKEKSDL
+221 IPFFYKTTAKEREDL
-236 NQVYFS
+236 NHVYFS
-242 LYAPSYDANDNRKYS
+242 LYAPSYKASDDKKYS

-316 TIYEELNKI
+316 TIYGEINKI
-325 IKERITEEELE
+325 INERITKEELE

-341 YKSSM
+341 YKSYM

-364 IYGSKYMSFKDIYK
+364 IYASKYMSFKDIYK
-378 AIDKVNMKSV
+378 SIDKVNINSV

-404 SVGPKGSKI
+404 SVGPKGSKV
-413 ISKNISKRL
+413 ISKNINKKL

>member
-1 MVKRTTLDNGIR
+1 MVKRITLQNGIK

-20 MLDTVSTGFFFITG
+20 VLDTVSTGFFFVTG

-60 NAKEIVRKIE
+60 SAKELVRKIE
-70 GVGGIFNAFTSR
+70 GVGGVFNAFTSR

-105 IILNSAFREEDI
+105 IILNSAFREEDVA
-117 RKEKKVVI
+117 KEKKVVI
-125 EELKMVNDTPEE
+125 EEIKMVNDTPEE
-137 TASSQFFASAYK
+137 TASSQFFAGAYK
-149 GTSMALPIGGNIN
+149 GTSMAFPIGGNIN

-168 REKVYKYFKEH
+168 REKVYKYFKKH
-179 FNANNLAVS
+179 FNANNLVVS
-188 IAGNFDTDL
+188 IAGKFDMDL
-197 ALKKLSSIKF
+197 AIKKLSAIKLGK
-207 SNKLSKKIKAVNKE
+207 NIKTVGE
-221 APFHYKTVAKEKSDL
+221 EIPFFYKTAAKEKEEL
-236 NQVYFS
+236 NHVYFS
-242 LYAPSYDANDNRKYS
+242 LYAPSYKASEDKKYS

-284 YNIYSSATSFI
+284 YNIYSSSTSFI
-295 NGGLFEITGSTSLKN
+295 NGGIFEITGSTSLRN
-310 YEETIE
+310 YEETIQ
-316 TIYEELNKI
+316 TIYGEINKI
-325 IKERITEEELE
+325 INERISKEELE

-341 YKSSM
+341 YKSYL

-364 IYGSKYMSFKDIYK
+364 IYASKYMSFKDIYK
-378 AIDKVNMKSV
+378 SIDKVNLKSV

-396 SDKKFFLT
+396 LNKKFFLT

-413 ISKNISKRL
+413 ISKNISKKL

>member
-1 MVKRTTLDNGIR
+1 MVKRITLQNGIK

-20 MLDTVSTGFFFITG
+20 ILDTVSTGFFFITG

-43 GYTHFIEHML
+43 GYTHFTEHML
-53 FKGTDKT
+53 FKGTDKIS
-60 NAKEIVRKIE
+60 AKELVRKIE
-70 GVGGIFNAFTSR
+70 GVGGVFNAFTSR

-99 MDTLED
+99 IDTLED

-117 RKEKKVVI
+117 SKEKKVVI
-125 EELKMVNDTPEE
+125 EEIKMVNDTPEE
-137 TASSQFFASAYK
+137 TASSQFFAEAYK
-149 GTSMALPIGGNIN
+149 GTAMAFPIGGNIS
-162 NIKSIN
+162 NIKTIN
-168 REKVYKYFKEH
+168 REKVHKYFKKH
-179 FNANNLAVS
+179 FNANNLVVS
-188 IAGNFDTDL
+188 IAGKFDMDL
-197 ALKKLSSIKF
+197 AIKKLSNIK
-207 SNKLSKKIKAVNKE
+207 LKKNIKTENKE
-221 APFHYKTVAKEKSDL
+221 IPFFYKTTAKEREDL
-236 NQVYFS
+236 NHVYFS
-242 LYAPSYDANDNRKYS
+242 LYAPSYKASDDKKYS

-316 TIYEELNKI
+316 TIYGEINKI
-325 IKERITEEELE
+325 INERITKEELE

-341 YKSSM
+341 YKSYM

-364 IYGSKYMSFKDIYK
+364 IYASKYMSFKDIYK
-378 AIDKVNMKSV
+378 SIDKVNINSV

-404 SVGPKGSKI
+404 SVGPKGSKD
-413 ISKNISKRL
+413 ISKNISKKL

>member
-1 MVKRTTLDNGIR
+1 MVKRITLQNGIK

-20 MLDTVSTGFFFITG
+20 ILDTVSTGFFFITG

-53 FKGTDKT
+53 FKGTDKIS
-60 NAKEIVRKIE
+60 AKELVRKIE
-70 GVGGIFNAFTSR
+70 GVGGVFNAFTSR

-99 MDTLED
+99 IDTLED

-117 RKEKKVVI
+117 SKEKKVVI
-125 EELKMVNDTPEE
+125 EEIKMVNDTPEE
-137 TASSQFFASAYK
+137 TASSQFFAEAYK
-149 GTSMALPIGGNIN
+149 GTAMAFPIGGNIS
-162 NIKSIN
+162 NIKTIN
-168 REKVYKYFKEH
+168 REKVYKYFKKH
-179 FNANNLAVS
+179 FNANNLVVS
-188 IAGNFDTDL
+188 IAGKFDMDL
-197 ALKKLSSIKF
+197 AIKKLSNIK
-207 SNKLSKKIKAVNKE
+207 LKKNIKTENKE
-221 APFHYKTVAKEKSDL
+221 IPFFYKTTAKEREDL
-236 NQVYFS
+236 NHVYFS
-242 LYAPSYDANDNRKYS
+242 LYAPSYKASDDKKYS

-316 TIYEELNKI
+316 TIYGEINKI
-325 IKERITEEELE
+325 INERISKEELE

-341 YKSSM
+341 YKSYM

-364 IYGSKYMSFKDIYK
+364 IYASKYMSFKDIYK
-378 AIDKVNMKSV
+378 SIDKVNINSV

-404 SVGPKGSKI
+404 SVGPKGSKD
-413 ISKNISKRL
+413 ISKNISKKL

>member
-1 MVKRTTLDNGIR
+1 MYKCQTLENGLTIIGEEIPYLKSISLGIWVKA
-13 VILEYMP
+13 
-20 MLDTVSTGFFFITG
+20 G
-34 SANETKETN
+34 SIIETKEN
-43 GYTHFIEHML
+43 SGVSHFIEHML

-60 NAKEIVRKIE
+60 SAKEIVRKIE
-70 GVGGIFNAFTSR
+70 GVGGVFNAFTSR

-99 MDTLED
+99 IDTLED

-117 RKEKKVVI
+117 SKEKKVVI

-137 TASSQFFASAYK
+137 TVSSQFFAHAYK
-149 GTSMALPIGGNIN
+149 GTSMALPIGGHIN
-162 NIKSIN
+162 NIKSIS
-168 REKVYKYFKEH
+168 REKVYKYFKKH
-179 FNANNLAVS
+179 FNANNLVIS
-188 IAGNFDTDL
+188 IAGNFDMDL
-197 ALKKLSSIKF
+197 AIKKLSAIK
-207 SNKLSKKIKAVNKE
+207 LKKDIKTVNKK
-221 APFHYKTVAKEKSDL
+221 APFYYETIAKEKEEL
-236 NQVYFS
+236 NHVYFS
-242 LYAPSYDANDNRKYS
+242 LSTPSYDANDNKKYS

-295 NGGLFEITGSTSLKN
+295 NGGIFEIAGSTSLKN

-316 TIYEELNKI
+316 TVYKELNKLI
-325 IKERITEEELE
+325 DERITKEELE

-364 IYGSKYMSFKDIYK
+364 IYASKYMSFKDIYK
-378 AIDKVNMKSV
+378 SIDKVNLKSV

-396 SDKKFFLT
+396 LNRKFFLT

-413 ISKNISKRL
+413 ISKNMSKKF

>member
-1 MVKRTTLDNGIR
+1 MVKRITLQNGIK

-20 MLDTVSTGFFFITG
+20 ILDTVSTGFFFITG

-53 FKGTDKT
+53 FKGTDKIS
-60 NAKEIVRKIE
+60 AKELVRKIE
-70 GVGGIFNAFTSR
+70 GVGGVFNAFTSR

-99 MDTLED
+99 IDTLED

-117 RKEKKVVI
+117 AKEKKVVI
-125 EELKMVNDTPEE
+125 EEIKMVNDTPEE
-137 TASSQFFASAYK
+137 TASSQFFAAAYR
-149 GTSMALPIGGNIN
+149 GTAMAFPIGGNIS
-162 NIKSIN
+162 NIKTIN
-168 REKVYKYFKEH
+168 REKVYKYFKKH
-179 FNANNLAVS
+179 FNANNLVVS
-188 IAGNFDTDL
+188 IAGKFDMDL
-197 ALKKLSSIKF
+197 AIKKLSDIK
-207 SNKLSKKIKAVNKE
+207 LKKNIKTENKE
-221 APFHYKTVAKEKSDL
+221 IPFFYKTTAKEREDL
-236 NQVYFS
+236 NHVYFS
-242 LYAPSYDANDNRKYS
+242 LYAPSYKASDDKKYS

-316 TIYEELNKI
+316 TIYGEINKI
-325 IKERITEEELE
+325 INERITKEELE

-341 YKSSM
+341 YKSYM

-364 IYGSKYMSFKDIYK
+364 IYASKYMSFKDIYK
-378 AIDKVNMKSV
+378 SIDKVNIKSV

-396 SDKKFFLT
+396 SEKKFFLT
-404 SVGPKGSKI
+404 SVGPKGSKV
-413 ISKNISKRL
+413 ISKNINKKL

>member
-1 MVKRTTLDNGIR
+1 
-13 VILEYMP
+13 
-20 MLDTVSTGFFFITG
+20 
-34 SANETKETN
+34 
-43 GYTHFIEHML
+43 ML
-53 FKGTDKT
+53 FKGTDKIS
-60 NAKEIVRKIE
+60 AKELVRKIE
-70 GVGGIFNAFTSR
+70 GVGGVFNAFTSR

-99 MDTLED
+99 IDTLED

-117 RKEKKVVI
+117 AKEKKVVI
-125 EELKMVNDTPEE
+125 EEIKMVNDTPEE
-137 TASSQFFASAYK
+137 TASSQFFAAAYK
-149 GTSMALPIGGNIN
+149 GTAMAFPIGGNIN
-162 NIKSIN
+162 NIKTVN
-168 REKVYKYFKEH
+168 REKVYKYFKKH
-179 FNANNLAVS
+179 FNANNLVVS
-188 IAGNFDTDL
+188 IAGKFDMDL
-197 ALKKLSSIKF
+197 AIKKLSNIK
-207 SNKLSKKIKAVNKE
+207 LKKNIKTENKE
-221 APFHYKTVAKEKSDL
+221 IPFFYKTMAKEREDL
-236 NQVYFS
+236 NHVYFS
-242 LYAPSYDANDNRKYS
+242 LYAPSYKASDDKKYS

-316 TIYEELNKI
+316 TIYGEINKI
-325 IKERITEEELE
+325 INKRITKEELE

-341 YKSSM
+341 YKSYM

-364 IYGSKYMSFKDIYK
+364 IYASKYMSFKDIYK
-378 AIDKVNMKSV
+378 SIDKVNIKSV

-396 SDKKFFLT
+396 SEKKFFLT
-404 SVGPKGSKI
+404 SVGPKGSKV
-413 ISKNISKRL
+413 ISKNINKKL

>member
-1 MVKRTTLDNGIR
+1 MVKRITLQNGIK

-20 MLDTVSTGFFFITG
+20 VLDTVSTGFFFVTG

-53 FKGTDKT
+53 FKGTDKIS
-60 NAKEIVRKIE
+60 AKELVRKIE
-70 GVGGIFNAFTSR
+70 GVGGVFNAFTSR

-105 IILNSAFREEDI
+105 IILNSAFREEDVA
-117 RKEKKVVI
+117 KEKKVVI
-125 EELKMVNDTPEE
+125 EEIKMVNDTPEE
-137 TASSQFFASAYK
+137 TASSQFFAGAYK
-149 GTSMALPIGGNIN
+149 GTSMAFPIGGNIN

-168 REKVYKYFKEH
+168 REKVYKYFKKH
-179 FNANNLAVS
+179 FNANNLVVS
-188 IAGNFDTDL
+188 IAGKFDMDL
-197 ALKKLSSIKF
+197 AIKKLSAIKLGK
-207 SNKLSKKIKAVNKE
+207 NIKTVGE
-221 APFHYKTVAKEKSDL
+221 EIPFFYKTAAKEKEEL
-236 NQVYFS
+236 NHVYFS
-242 LYAPSYDANDNRKYS
+242 LYAPSYKASEDKKYS

-284 YNIYSSATSFI
+284 YNIYSSSTSFI
-295 NGGLFEITGSTSLKN
+295 NGGIFEITGSTSLRN
-310 YEETIE
+310 YEETIQ
-316 TIYEELNKI
+316 TIYGEINKI
-325 IKERITEEELE
+325 INERISKEELE

-341 YKSSM
+341 YKSYL

-364 IYGSKYMSFKDIYK
+364 IYASKYMSFKDIYK
-378 AIDKVNMKSV
+378 SIDKVNLKSV

-396 SDKKFFLT
+396 LNKKFFLT

-413 ISKNISKRL
+413 ISKNISKKL

>member
-1 MVKRTTLDNGIR
+1 MVKRITLQNGIK

-20 MLDTVSTGFFFITG
+20 ILDTVSTGFFFITG

-53 FKGTDKT
+53 FKGTDKIS
-60 NAKEIVRKIE
+60 AKELVRKIE
-70 GVGGIFNAFTSR
+70 GVGGVFNAFTSR

-99 MDTLED
+99 IDTLED

-117 RKEKKVVI
+117 AKEKKVVI
-125 EELKMVNDTPEE
+125 EEIKMVNDTPEE
-137 TASSQFFASAYK
+137 TASSQFFAAAYK
-149 GTSMALPIGGNIN
+149 GTAMAFPIGGNIS
-162 NIKSIN
+162 NIKTIN
-168 REKVYKYFKEH
+168 REKVYKYFKKH
-179 FNANNLAVS
+179 FNANNLVVS
-188 IAGNFDTDL
+188 IAGKFDMDL
-197 ALKKLSSIKF
+197 AIKKLSDIK
-207 SNKLSKKIKAVNKE
+207 LKKNIKTENKE
-221 APFHYKTVAKEKSDL
+221 IPFFYKTMAKEREDL
-236 NQVYFS
+236 NHVYFS
-242 LYAPSYDANDNRKYS
+242 LYAPSYKASDDKKYS

-316 TIYEELNKI
+316 TIYGEINKI
-325 IKERITEEELE
+325 INERISKEELE

-341 YKSSM
+341 YKSYM

-364 IYGSKYMSFKDIYK
+364 IYASKYMSFKDIYK
-378 AIDKVNMKSV
+378 SIDKVNIKSV

-396 SDKKFFLT
+396 SEKKFFLT
-404 SVGPKGSKI
+404 SVGPKGSKV
-413 ISKNISKRL
+413 ISKNINKKL